1 MYALLTGIT
10 CFIIFILAI
19 GAISAIVTF
28 DEDYRP
34 TRKEILIS
42 ILISLSFL
50 VSAILLSIV
59 FAKTTTMVL
68 SDTPDVKHSKQPWHV
83 IYKNNINADV
93 KIEPAGPYINTITPK
108 DTVSEEDIDR
118 YMPDMSFP
126 WNNEN
131 EAAVNITA
139 KNDVDE
145 TTKTVTLSKDNI
157 IETWPKGMKP
167 NKSKGHI
174 TKIEYRSTPVTQKWF
189 NIPVDKTNYEEI
201 RITIDYEGQKD
212 PSTAQLFGEN

>member
-19 GAISAIVTF
+19 GAIAPF
-28 DEDYRP
+28 DTTDRRP
-34 TRKEILIS
+34 TKKEILIQT
-42 ILISLSFL
+42 LIALSFL
-50 VSAILLSIV
+50 ASTILLSIV

-68 SDTPDVKHSKQPWHV
+68 SKTQDVKHSKQTWHV
-83 IYKNNINADV
+83 IYKNDINADV

-108 DTVSEEDIDR
+108 DTISEEDINR
-118 YMPDMSFP
+118 YMPDISFP
-126 WNNEN
+126 WNSKN
-131 EAAVNITA
+131 EATVNITA

-145 TTKTVTLSKDNI
+145 TTKTVTLPKSNI

-174 TKIEYRSTPVTQKWF
+174 TKIEYRSTPVTRKWF
-189 NIPVDKTNYEEI
+189 GISIDKVNYEEI

-212 PSTAQLFGEN
+212 PSTKKLFGEG

>member
-1 MYALLTGIT
+1 MYALLIGIT
-10 CFIIFILAI
+10 CFITLILAI
-19 GAISAIVTF
+19 GVFTPY
-28 DEDYRP
+28 DTTDRH
-34 TRKEILIS
+34 TKKEILIE

-50 VSAILLSIV
+50 ASTILLWFV
-59 FAKTTTMVL
+59 FAKTTTIVL
-68 SDTPDVKHSKQPWHV
+68 SKTSDVKQSKQPWRT
-83 IYKNNINADV
+83 IYKNDINADV

-108 DTVSEEDIDR
+108 NTISEKDINR
-118 YMPDMSFP
+118 YMPDESFP
-126 WNNEN
+126 WNNAN

-145 TTKTVTLSKDNI
+145 TTKTVTLPKSNI

-174 TKIEYRSTPVTQKWF
+174 TKIEYRSTPVTRKWF

-201 RITIDYEGQKD
+201 RITIEYEGQKD
-212 PSTAQLFGEN
+212 PSTKQLFGED

>member
-1 MYALLTGIT
+1 MYALLTGLTIFVILVLIT
-10 CFIIFILAI
+10 
-19 GAISAIVTF
+19 GTF
-28 DEDYRP
+28 TPFDTTDRRP
-34 TRKEILIS
+34 TRKEILIK

-50 VSAILLSIV
+50 VSAATLLVV
-59 FAKTTTMVL
+59 FIITTTTIL
-68 SDTPDVKHSKQPWHV
+68 SDTPDVKQSKQPWRV

-108 DTVSEEDIDR
+108 DAISEEDINR
-118 YMPDMSFP
+118 YMPDFSFP
-126 WNNEN
+126 WTNKN
-131 EAAVNITA
+131 EAAVKITA

-145 TTKTVTLSKDNI
+145 TTKTVTLPKDNI

-174 TKIEYRSTPVTQKWF
+174 TKLEYRSTPVTRKWF

-201 RITIDYEGQKD
+201 RVTIDYEGQKD
-212 PSTAQLFGEN
+212 PSTKQLFGEE

>member
-1 MYALLTGIT
+1 MYILLTGIT

-19 GAISAIVTF
+19 GAISAIVPF

-34 TRKEILIS
+34 TRKEILIQT
-42 ILISLSFL
+42 LIALSFL

-59 FAKTTTMVL
+59 FAKTTTVVL
-68 SDTPDVKHSKQPWHV
+68 SKTPDVKQSKQPWRI
-83 IYKNNINADV
+83 IYKNDIHADV
-93 KIEPAGPYINTITPK
+93 KIEPTGPYINTITPK
-108 DTVSEEDIDR
+108 DTISEDNINR

-145 TTKTVTLSKDNI
+145 TTKTVTLSKSNI
-157 IETWPKGMKP
+157 VETWPKGMKP

-174 TKIEYRSTPVTQKWF
+174 IKIEYRSTPVTRKWF
-189 NIPVDKTNYEEI
+189 NIPVDKTDYKEI
-201 RITIDYEGQKD
+201 RVTIEYEGQKD
-212 PSTAQLFGEN
+212 PSTVKLFGED

>member
-1 MYALLTGIT
+1 MYILLTGIT

-19 GAISAIVTF
+19 GAISVIVPF

-34 TRKEILIS
+34 TRKETLIQT
-42 ILISLSFL
+42 LIALSFL

-59 FAKTTTMVL
+59 FAKTTTVVL
-68 SDTPDVKHSKQPWHV
+68 SETPDVKQSKQPWHI
-83 IYKNNINADV
+83 IYKNDIHADV
-93 KIEPAGPYINTITPK
+93 KIEPTGPYINTITPK
-108 DTVSEEDIDR
+108 DTISEDNINR

-145 TTKTVTLSKDNI
+145 TIKTVTLSKSNI
-157 IETWPKGMKP
+157 VETWPKAMKP

-174 TKIEYRSTPVTQKWF
+174 TKIEYRSTPVARKWF
-189 NIPVDKTNYEEI
+189 NTPVDKTDYKEI
-201 RITIDYEGQKD
+201 RITIEYEGQKD
-212 PSTAQLFGEN
+212 PSTAQLFGED